1 MIKRTLYFTQAAHL
15 SAHKRQLVVS
25 YPDDPDKKQV
35 PIEDIGILLLEDHRI
50 TLSHHLISS
59 LLENN
64 AVIITCDSFH
74 LPHGMMLS
82 TTGGHTYQEQ
92 LRYQLAAT
100 EAFQNRL
107 WQQTVRAK
115 ITNQATVLQQNS
127 FPAENM
133 LRWADKA
140 KPGDPEN
147 MEGRAA
153 ANYWKLIFEDHLQK
167 FKRGRYEGA
176 PNNLLNYGYAILRAT
191 VARALA
197 GSGLLLAVGYHHS
210 NKYNAYCLAD
220 DVMEPYRPF
229 VDQLVLELVRSLDD
243 YEQLTPAIKQ
253 ELLKVPALDVN
264 ISGQRSPLMLA
275 VQQTTSSLAKAYAGE
290 LKQLKLPEL

>member
-25 YPDDPDKKQV
+25 YPEEQAKKQV

-64 AVIITCDSFH
+64 AVIIACDSFH
-74 LPHGMMLS
+74 LPHGMMLN
-82 TTGGHTYQEQ
+82 TTGSHTYQEQ
-92 LRYQLAAT
+92 LRHQLSAT

-107 WQQTVRAK
+107 WQHTVRAK
-115 ITNQATVLQQNS
+115 IINQAALLRQNS
-127 FPAENM
+127 FPVENM
-133 LRWADKA
+133 LRWADKV
-140 KPGDPEN
+140 KPGDPDN
-147 MEGRAA
+147 LEGRAA
-153 ANYWKLIFEDHLQK
+153 ANYWKLIFVDHLK
-167 FKRGRYEGA
+167 SFKRGRFEGE

-229 VDQLVLELVRSLDD
+229 VDQLVLELVRTLDEYD
-243 YEQLTPAIKQ
+243 ELTPAIKQ
-253 ELLKVPALDVN
+253 QLLKVPTLDVK
-264 ISGQRSPLMLA
+264 ISELKSPLMLA
-275 VQQTTSSLAKAYAGE
+275 VQQTTSSLAKVYAGE
-290 LKQLKLPEL
+290 LKQLKLPEM